1 MTPII
6 EIHSAKELSPERS
19 LELVNWFDNEF
30 GKIPFQWA
38 DPDWYVLALSDSKLI
53 GRVGIIERKVSV
65 SGDMLEIAGI
75 SGVVTDEGWRGAGVA
90 SEMLKRATAFISD
103 QLKIKYCLLLC
114 RSEVAPFYTKLGWKI
129 TNETTTFDQP
139 SGKTV
144 FPRLTMI
151 LEGGG
156 VTWPKGPVDLC
167 GLPW

>member
-1 MTPII
+1 MNHII

-19 LELVNWFDNEF
+19 LELVSWFDNEF

-65 SGDMLEIAGI
+65 NGCLLEIAGI
-75 SGVVTDEGWRGAGVA
+75 SGVVTGEKWRGAGVA
-90 SEMLKRATAFISD
+90 SEMLKAAAAFIGN
-103 QLKIKYCLLLC
+103 QLKINYCLLLC
-114 RSEVAPFYTKLGWKI
+114 RSEVAPFYAKLGWKI
-129 TNETTTFDQP
+129 IDGPTTFDQP
-139 SGKTV
+139 SGKAV

-151 LEGGG
+151 LEGGEKP
-156 VTWPKGPVDLC
+156 WPKGPVDLC